1 MCTGIIETAN
11 IWGSAKGTQG
21 WLNLSH
27 VHVSYDHP
35 FHAPAEHT
43 LNLDF
48 VNEAA
53 DIGARVAVE
62 LNAESARAVTQ
73 ALLKTVEGGE
83 QVCTGIVEKAQIW
96 GSGKG
101 PQGWFSLR
109 QSSVTYDS
117 PSHAPSEFTV
127 NVDFRNEAE
136 SGGAR
141 VAVELNPDSARALAQ
156 TIVKVLER
164 AESEG
169 ALSGH

>member
-1 MCTGIIETAN
+1 M
-11 IWGSAKGTQG
+11 
-21 WLNLSH
+21 
-27 VHVSYDHP
+27 
-35 FHAPAEHT
+35 
-43 LNLDF
+43 
-48 VNEAA
+48 
-53 DIGARVAVE
+53 
-62 LNAESARAVTQ
+62 
-73 ALLKTVEGGE
+73 
-83 QVCTGIVEKAQIW
+83 CTGIVEKAQIW